1 MTISTDGV
9 QRRTVLA
16 GALAGTAV
24 VAVPVLEPALAAA
37 TAVAGPGVNGLG
49 SQAAALVHSKDG
61 SAVRMPAELGALLT
75 VGASGVAAGTALTIT
90 YDSRLYSA
98 APSAVLVSGERVIPV
113 RAHPVASSTA
123 SGQLELRL
131 PELSAGIYTVRAGG
145 LVRDRYPT
153 DLITDPRPTAV
164 KLSEPGGA
172 VTAQTLSKP
181 AAKAGLPWG
190 VQLGAGWL
198 QAAWSDQYYAW
209 HPATIT
215 VHSVGPGAIPAGSRI
230 RVTLDGAVFESVS
243 VSAASDS
250 LGHKVNGLPRRT
262 EVVGRPVATWTAPAA
277 IPAGARITLT
287 CTTVARKLTGALD
300 WVEPPLVDFLPPK
313 AGRDAQRLTTQESLT
328 RMDDVYS
335 AATRARFG
343 PVS

>member
-1 MTISTDGV
+1 MTSTDGL

-16 GALAGTAV
+16 GALAGTAAL
-24 VAVPVLEPALAAA
+24 AVPVLEPTPAAA
-37 TAVAGPGVNGLG
+37 AGPGL
-49 SQAAALVHSKDG
+49 SPQSAARLVHGTDG
-61 SAVRMPAELGALLT
+61 SAVQMPAELGALLR
-75 VGASGVAAGTALTIT
+75 VGAFAAGAVVTIR
-90 YDSRLYSA
+90 YDERIYSA
-98 APSAVLVSGERVIPV
+98 APTAVLVSGDRVIPV
-113 RAHPVASSTA
+113 RAAATA
-123 SGQLELRL
+123 GQVSLQL
-131 PELSAGIYTVRAGG
+131 PQLPAGSYTVRAGG
-145 LVRDRYPT
+145 LVRDRYPA
-153 DLITDPRPTAV
+153 DLITDPLPTTV
-164 KLSEPGGA
+164 KVSEPGGA

-181 AAKAGLPWG
+181 AVKAGLPWG

-209 HPATIT
+209 YPATVT
-215 VHSVGPGAIPAGSRI
+215 VYSVGPGAIPAGSRI
-230 RVTLDGAVFESVS
+230 RVTLDGVVFGSVA

-262 EVVGRPVATWTAPAA
+262 SVVGRPVATWTAPAA
-277 IPAGARITLT
+277 IPAGMRITLT
-287 CTTVARKLTGALD
+287 CTTVARKLKGALD

-335 AATRARFG
+335 VATRARFG